1 MAEGLLLMRPKE
13 MDAEEFNRLHVVGTT
28 FRYYPIA
35 GDREFVETK
44 TRSEC
49 WELGDGHPVV
59 LIQGKSGGV
68 SIFHLVKI
76 D

>member
-1 MAEGLLLMRPKE
+1 MTAEQ
-13 MDAEEFNRLHVVGTT
+13 FNQLHPIGTA
-28 FRYYPIA
+28 FRYYSIA
-35 GDREFVETK
+35 GVSEYIETK

>member
-1 MAEGLLLMRPKE
+1 MSRPEMTAETFNGLHP
-13 MDAEEFNRLHVVGTT
+13 VGAA

-35 GDREFVETK
+35 GVSEHIETK

>member
-1 MAEGLLLMRPKE
+1 MAKGVLLMRRPE
-13 MDAEEFNRLHVVGTT
+13 MNAEKFNSLYPVGTP
-28 FRYYPIA
+28 FRYYHVA
-35 GDREFVETK
+35 GSKEFVETK

-59 LIQGKSGGV
+59 LIEGRSGGV

>member
-1 MAEGLLLMRPKE
+1 MARRPE
-13 MDAEEFNRLHVVGTT
+13 MDAEQFNSLHPVGTR
-28 FRYYPIA
+28 FRYYSVA
-35 GDREFVETK
+35 GSKDFVETK

-59 LIQGKSGGV
+59 LVDGRSGGV